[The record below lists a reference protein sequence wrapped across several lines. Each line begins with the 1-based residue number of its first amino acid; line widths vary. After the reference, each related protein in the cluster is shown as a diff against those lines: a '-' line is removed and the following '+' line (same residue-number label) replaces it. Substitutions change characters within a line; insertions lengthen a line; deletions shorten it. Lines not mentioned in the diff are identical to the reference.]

1 MLKLNVWFQDRIIE
15 ICLTKHTKLKL
26 YERERFGKDCVERT
40 TCTYTLKKGVP
51 YLHIHQVTIGGEYPR
66 DKHSYYSAV
75 KEDQNV
81 KDLIEEG
88 PITLWR
94 GPGRK

>member
-1 MLKLNVWFQDRIIE
+1 MIMLNVWFQDRIIE

-51 YLHIHQVTIGGEYPR
+51 YLHILRRLPR
-66 DKHSYYSAV
+66 S
-75 KEDQNV
+75 
-81 KDLIEEG
+81 G
-88 PITLWR
+88 PR
-94 GPGRK
+94 SNAS